1 MNATPTCVRLSGVIL
16 NSEIQSDVSLKA
28 QALHAEYRRLMRETV
43 FDESYNVREVL
54 DDVIE
59 RVSLREKLL
68 GTAKQFAEKKREER
82 FNLAIR
88 QFESLMVDFLRLYQP
103 ILGRLR
109 SYREAMQKEI
119 TSLRSSLATVN
130 GMLEVSKGIE
140 GLAPRVQQL
149 EADGQELDARINEK
163 MKMANKIDDLFNRVR
178 PFQTGGPGQMGRDSL
193 SDVLSGMPKDLFPDS
208 PEQGNEKTRKAA
220 GRN

>member
-82 FNLAIR
+82 FTLAIR
-88 QFESLMVDFLRLYQP
+88 QFENLMVDFLRLYQP
-103 ILGRLR
+103 ILDRLR
-109 SYREAMQKEI
+109 IYREAMQKEI
-119 TSLRSSLATVN
+119 TGLRSSLATIN

-140 GLAPRVQQL
+140 GLAPRIQQL
-149 EADGQELDARINEK
+149 EANGQELESTINEK
-163 MKMANKIDDLFNRVR
+163 MKIGNKLDDLFTRR
-178 PFQTGGPGQMGRDSL
+178 LPFNSAR
-193 SDVLSGMPKDLFPDS
+193 
-208 PEQGNEKTRKAA
+208 
-220 GRN
+220 

>member
-1 MNATPTCVRLSGVIL
+1 
-16 NSEIQSDVSLKA
+16 
-28 QALHAEYRRLMRETV
+28 MRETV
-43 FDESYNVREVL
+43 VDESSKVREVL
-54 DDVIE
+54 ANVIE
-59 RVSLREKLL
+59 RVKVRQKLL
-68 GTAKQFAEKKREER
+68 ATAKQSAEKKREEK
-82 FNLAIR
+82 FTLAIR
-88 QFESLMVDFLRLYQP
+88 QVEGLMVDFLRLYQP
-103 ILGRLR
+103 ILERLR

-149 EADGQELDARINEK
+149 EADGQELDGRINEK

-178 PFQTGGPGQMGRDSL
+178 PFQTGGQGQMGRDSL

>member
-1 MNATPTCVRLSGVIL
+1 
-16 NSEIQSDVSLKA
+16 
-28 QALHAEYRRLMRETV
+28 MRETV

-59 RVSLREKLL
+59 RVALREKLL
-68 GTAKQFAEKKREER
+68 GTAKQFAEKKREEK
-82 FNLAIR
+82 FTLAIR
-88 QFESLMVDFLRLYQP
+88 QFEGLMVDFLRLYQP
-103 ILGRLR
+103 ILERLR

-163 MKMANKIDDLFNRVR
+163 MKMANKIDELFNRVR
-178 PFQTGGPGQMGRDSL
+178 PFQTGGQGQMGRDSL
-193 SDVLSGMPKDLFPDS
+193 SDVLSGMPKDLFPDTS
-208 PEQGNEKTRKAA
+208 EPAKEVTRKA
-220 GRN
+220 GSR

>member
-1 MNATPTCVRLSGVIL
+1 M
-16 NSEIQSDVSLKA
+16 SLKA
-28 QALHAEYRRLMRETV
+28 QVLCAEYRQLMRETS

-82 FNLAIR
+82 FTLAIR
-88 QFESLMVDFLRLYQP
+88 QFENLMVDFLRLYQP
-103 ILGRLR
+103 ILDRLR
-109 SYREAMQKEI
+109 IYREAMQKEI
-119 TSLRSSLATVN
+119 TGLRSSLATIN

-149 EADGQELDARINEK
+149 EANGQELDSTINDK

-178 PFQTGGPGQMGRDSL
+178 PFQTGGPGSMGRDSL
-193 SDVLSGMPKDLFPDS
+193 SDVLSGMPKDLFPET
-208 PEQGNEKTRKAA
+208 PETGNEKTRKAA